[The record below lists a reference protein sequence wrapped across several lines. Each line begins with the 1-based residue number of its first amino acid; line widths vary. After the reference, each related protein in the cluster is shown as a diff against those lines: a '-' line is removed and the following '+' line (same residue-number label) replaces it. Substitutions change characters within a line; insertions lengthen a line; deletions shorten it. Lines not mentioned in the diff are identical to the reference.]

1 MPLTLAL
8 SGNPLL
14 PRMQRVMGR
23 GESHKGI
30 LEVRPRPQTVELGR
44 QHALVLD
51 QDLVRGTHAVG
62 PEQLSHRGHLGRLR
76 IQAGEGRFDP
86 QADQEVQLVREAGD
100 LQAYVL
106 PGQGQAREVHMRR
119 QVLLTDANVWRVG
132 HGVPVIAEQRAGL
145 SRRRE
150 EIGGGVAVVDG
161 HDEAAAQARAGLPH
175 PLERLQIDLRLL
187 ADLQA
192 DSETRKIG
200 FQGRG
205 AERRLDFDETAT
217 YSGRHGRLPS
227 YEDFPQ
233 AQWPF
238 DHAVHGERVHQ
249 FVGEKHA
256 RDRVNRY
263 RVQVRY
269 PGDAQTRV
277 REFAQALFLR
287 FDHGWAPFHQE
298 VP

>member
-1 MPLTLAL
+1 
-8 SGNPLL
+8 
-14 PRMQRVMGR
+14 
-23 GESHKGI
+23 
-30 LEVRPRPQTVELGR
+30 
-44 QHALVLD
+44 
-51 QDLVRGTHAVG
+51 
-62 PEQLSHRGHLGRLR
+62 
-76 IQAGEGRFDP
+76 
-86 QADQEVQLVREAGD
+86 
-100 LQAYVL
+100 
-106 PGQGQAREVHMRR
+106 MRR
-119 QVLLTDANVWRVG
+119 QVLLTDANVRRVG
-132 HGVPVIAEQRAGL
+132 QGVWVVAEQRAGL

-217 YSGRHGRLPS
+217 YSGRGPRRRPSRTHRLPS

-256 RDRVNRY
+256 RDRVSRY